1 MKNPKL
7 KKALR
12 IGALTGFAYAILF
25 FFPGF

>member
-12 IGALTGFAYAILF
+12 IGVLTVFAYAILYF
-25 FFPGF
+25 LQGF